1 MKKTLL
7 LAGLTIAFIGSA
19 VAQNS
24 TQQDIENA
32 YKSSIYP
39 SSFKTHLQR
48 LTERPHVAGSENN
61 KMVQDYIYNIM
72 DKATFKVEQ
81 YPYDVYIPATPGVSL
96 IEIVTPKRQTLTQQ
110 EDILKEDPFSSDTDL
125 WKGWNSFSGSGDVT
139 AEVVYVNYGTREDFQ
154 ELQTLGISVAGK
166 IVLARYGKNFRGY
179 KAKFSELN
187 GAAGLIIYTDPKDNG
202 YATGLTYPEGP
213 YFNES
218 TIQRGS
224 LLTVDYTG
232 DPLTPYEPALPLKGK
247 KKVKRLD
254 PSKVGL
260 HTIPVLPISYGEAQ
274 KIMQQMQGDPVPAAW
289 QGGLPFTYR
298 IQGGTDLKLRIKVDQ
313 PINYTPVANIVGTLK
328 GAEFPDE
335 WIILGCHFDA
345 WGFGATDPNSGT
357 AMLLSLSESLGRLAA
372 KGYRPKRSIMIA
384 HWDAEEHG
392 VIGSS
397 EWVEQMGEVLGAKAI
412 AYMNFD
418 GGVSG
423 KNFGA
428 SASPTLKQLIIDASK
443 SVNYP
448 YNDQTLYEFWK
459 KPEAAQVN
467 IGNLGG
473 GSDHIA
479 FYMHVGVPS
488 LSAGAGGPTPY
499 HSNYD
504 SFHYYS
510 TFVDPEFKMGPTIE
524 HLAGLMALRLSNKT
538 IIDYDIN
545 RYAIDLKTHFSNAT
559 NKVKSIAPDF
569 VGFLFSQE
577 ALLSLEIASKELSL
591 SLNMQKEYDVPVK
604 NMKAI
609 NAQLIALE
617 KSFIED
623 EGMDYGA
630 WYRSL
635 YASTDPFSGYAS
647 WMLPG
652 IEYEVALKRSENLG
666 AWDIRYAAAIDRLAA
681 KMNDLN
687 SYLSSF

>member
-1 MKKTLL
+1 
-7 LAGLTIAFIGSA
+7 
-19 VAQNS
+19 
-24 TQQDIENA
+24 
-32 YKSSIYP
+32 
-39 SSFKTHLQR
+39 
-48 LTERPHVAGSENN
+48 
-61 KMVQDYIYNIM
+61 
-72 DKATFKVEQ
+72 
-81 YPYDVYIPATPGVSL
+81 
-96 IEIVTPKRQTLTQQ
+96 
-110 EDILKEDPFSSDTDL
+110 
-125 WKGWNSFSGSGDVT
+125 
-139 AEVVYVNYGTREDFQ
+139 
-154 ELQTLGISVAGK
+154 
-166 IVLARYGKNFRGY
+166 
-179 KAKFSELN
+179 
-187 GAAGLIIYTDPKDNG
+187 
-202 YATGLTYPEGP
+202 
-213 YFNES
+213 
-218 TIQRGS
+218 
-224 LLTVDYTG
+224 
-232 DPLTPYEPALPLKGK
+232 
-247 KKVKRLD
+247 
-254 PSKVGL
+254 
-260 HTIPVLPISYGEAQ
+260 
-274 KIMQQMQGDPVPAAW
+274 MQQMQGDPVPAAW

-524 HLAGLMALRLSNKT
+524 HLAGLMALRLSNKI